1 MDKNIEKL
9 APQPLWKHFK
19 EICNRPHPS
28 KHEEKVRDY
37 IVDFAKKNNI
47 DYNVDKIG
55 NIILRKP
62 AVKGFE
68 NRKGLILQAHV
79 DMVPQKNSD
88 KKFDFLKD
96 SIPAYIDGD
105 WVTADGTTLGA
116 DDGIGVAAILA
127 IFENATLKHG
137 PLEALITIDEE
148 TGMTGAF
155 GISNDELKGDI
166 LLNLDS
172 ETEGEM
178 YVGCA
183 GGIDVEGQIKYKEEE
198 TPKGYSPLKI
208 DITGLK
214 GGHSGMEII
223 LQRGN
228 SSKLLFRIIN
238 RLNEKFDIR
247 ISEATGGNMRNAIPR
262 EANAT
267 IVVAEAQVKEAI
279 EEAKTVIAE
288 IANELK
294 AVEPNIAITI
304 EPCRCKPKMVI
315 DKKAQKVLIDSVEA
329 VFNGIYRMSDSMIG
343 LVETSS
349 NMGIITKEKG
359 FFSINFLVRSSTDSS
374 KDDLCERIASVFK
387 LSGSKVKF
395 SGGYHGWQPNMD
407 SAILKSV
414 QTTYKKLFG
423 KVPEIKGIH
432 AGLECGVL
440 VGPYPKWDMIS
451 FGPTICYPHSPDEK
465 VLIASV
471 DKFFKLLEAVVQD
484 APKK

>member
-19 EICNRPHPS
+19 EICSRPHPS
-28 KHEEKVRDY
+28 KHEEKVREY

-47 DYNVDKIG
+47 EYNVDKVG
-55 NIILRKP
+55 NVILRKS
-62 AVKGFE
+62 ATKGYE
-68 NRKGLILQAHV
+68 NRKGLILQAHI

-88 KKFDFLKD
+88 TKFDFLKD
-96 SIPAYIDGD
+96 GIEAYIDGD
-105 WVTADGTTLGA
+105 WVTANGTTLGA
-116 DDGIGVAAILA
+116 DNGMGVAAILA
-127 IFENATLKHG
+127 IFENKDLKHG
-137 PLEALITIDEE
+137 LLEALLTIDEE

-155 GISNDELKGDI
+155 GLSPQEMQGDI

-172 ETEGEM
+172 EDEGEM

-183 GGIDVEGQIKYKEEE
+183 GGIDLTGQIKYKEEE

-208 DITGLK
+208 NVAGLK

-228 SSKLLFRIIN
+228 SSKLMFRIIN

-247 ISEATGGNMRNAIPR
+247 ISEIAGGNMRNAIPR
-262 EANAT
+262 EANAV
-267 IVVAEAQVKEAI
+267 IVVAEAQ
-279 EEAKTVIAE
+279 AKDAIAE
-288 IANELK
+288 ANIIIAEMANELK
-294 AVEPNIAITI
+294 AVEPDMAITV
-304 EPCRCKPKMVI
+304 EACRCKPKMVI
-315 DKKAQKVLIDSVEA
+315 DKKAQTILINTVEA
-329 VFNGIYRMSDSMIG
+329 VFNGVYRMSDSMIG

-349 NMGIITKEKG
+349 NMGIITQTKTS
-359 FFSINFLVRSSTDSS
+359 FDINFLVRSSTDSS
-374 KDDLCERIASVFK
+374 KEDLCERIAAVFN
-387 LSGSKVKF
+387 LSGSKATL

-407 SAILKSV
+407 SAILKST
-414 QTTYKKLFG
+414 QAIYKKLFG

-440 VGPYPKWDMIS
+440 VGPYPQWDMIS
-451 FGPTICYPHSPDEK
+451 FGPTIRYPHSPDEK

-471 DKFFKLLEAVVQD
+471 DKFYTLLEAVVQD